1 MKIKRKITKTTKTK
15 KSCLIKMH
23 PSHLFQVPFTKT
35 MKNYKRIA
43 KVYTNDCLFNTL
55 TALGL
60 RHPNISYQDS
70 MKMYKI
76 KGDGVRVDYAG
87 DYISSIFDT
96 DIEMIQ
102 HHKRGLSYITSNLK
116 NGYATFVCGGYDY
129 KISKRLRIVGHFF
142 IIYKERGRLYICDP
156 SRAMKTDALEKSDL
170 IKEDLIRVCAYYNI
184 NQIAA
189 PLNKE
194 RMNNAI
200 PF

>member
-1 MKIKRKITKTTKTK
+1 MKLKPR
-15 KSCLIKMH
+15 SQIKMH
-23 PSHLFQVPFTKT
+23 PSHVFQVPFTKKT

-60 RHPNISYQDS
+60 RHPNISYHDS

-76 KGDGVRVDYAG
+76 QGDGVRVDYAG

-96 DIEMIQ
+96 NIEMIN
-102 HHKRGLSYITSNLK
+102 HNRCKLSGITSKLK
-116 NGYATFVCGGYDY
+116 NGYATFICGAY
-129 KISKRLRIVGHFF
+129 KWTKGITGHFF
-142 IIYKERGRLYICDP
+142 IIYKERGRLYICNP
-156 SRAMKTDALEKSDL
+156 SRTIESGALEKSEL
-170 IKEDLIRVCAYYNI
+170 IKEDLIRVYAYYNT
-184 NQIAA
+184 NKIAA
-189 PLNKE
+189 PLNKD

>member
-1 MKIKRKITKTTKTK
+1 MKPR
-15 KSCLIKMH
+15 IKMY
-23 PSHLFQVPFTKT
+23 PNKLFQIPFTKKNI
-35 MKNYKRIA
+35 KNYKNLA
-43 KVYTNDCLFNTL
+43 KVNTSDCLFKTL
-55 TALGL
+55 NALGL
-60 RHPNISYQDS
+60 RDQKICYHDS

-102 HHKRGLSYITSNLK
+102 ENRCKLSGITSKLK
-116 NGYATFVCGGYDY
+116 NGYATFICGGYGY
-129 KISKRLRIVGHFF
+129 KWSTKIRGHFF
-142 IIYKERGRLYICDP
+142 IIHKERGRLYICDP
-156 SRAMKTDALEKSDL
+156 SRTIVNSSALEKSHL
-170 IKEDLIRVCAYYNI
+170 IDEDLKIVVSYYNT
-184 NQIAA
+184 NEVAA

>member
-1 MKIKRKITKTTKTK
+1 MYPNK
-15 KSCLIKMH
+15 
-23 PSHLFQVPFTKT
+23 LFQVPFTKKNI
-35 MKNYKRIA
+35 KNYKRIA

-55 TALGL
+55 SALGL
-60 RHPNISYQDS
+60 RHPNICYHDS
-70 MKMYKI
+70 MKMNKI

-102 HHKRGLSYITSNLK
+102 HHRCKLSTITSRLK
-116 NGYATFVCGGYDY
+116 NGYATFICGGYGY
-129 KISKRLRIVGHFF
+129 KGSTKLRGHFF
-142 IIYKERGRLYICDP
+142 IIHKERGRLYICDP
-156 SRAMKTDALEKSDL
+156 SRTIVDSGALEKSHL
-170 IKEDLIRVCAYYNI
+170 IDEDLIRVWAYYNT
-184 NQIAA
+184 NEVAA

>member
-1 MKIKRKITKTTKTK
+1 MKRTVKKTTKTT

-23 PSHLFQVPFTKT
+23 PSHLFQVPFTKKT

-55 TALGL
+55 TTLGL

-96 DIEMIQ
+96 EIEMIQ
-102 HHKRGLSYITSNLK
+102 HHRCKLSSITSNLK
-116 NGYATFVCGGYDY
+116 NGYATFVCGGYGY
-129 KISKRLRIVGHFF
+129 KWSTKIRGHFF
-142 IIYKERGRLYICDP
+142 IIHKERGRLYICDP
-156 SRAMKTDALEKSDL
+156 SRTIVKSGALEKSDL
-170 IKEDLIRVCAYYNI
+170 IKEDLIRVCAYYNT
-184 NQIAA
+184 NKIAA
-189 PLNKE
+189 SLNKE